1 LIRLFSSAEE
11 NADRKHSSRNPQGEE
26 MISMKN
32 AERVAYLYLSKVIKL
47 KSVHRI
53 VSLPRYRTVL
63 EPLSITI
70 LQPSVR

>member
-1 LIRLFSSAEE
+1 
-11 NADRKHSSRNPQGEE
+11 
-26 MISMKN
+26 MKN
-32 AERVAYLYLSKVIKL
+32 AERVASLYLSKVIKL